1 MKIEFRTIAIVHLV
15 LSYFIMAGL
24 AWLAQLFFPSSSYLW
39 LLILG
44 PVVLYFL
51 YRGKVK
57 LEMERGK
64 LNIVWV
70 KKPLISFQADREID
84 LDDIIRWKYER
95 GYRGPD
101 NFILI
106 LRNGER
112 IQIRPAMF
120 SMRDLETELFKTFSE
135 KMKAHHAYTP
145 KARLQ
150 ELLINSGYLKGLNR
164 KLRVLTICVKAT
176 IALGLI
182 MLIAMIFAEGK
193 VQDLLSALFLFF
205 FVVIFL
211 VLLYRKYLKGEKEQ
225 TIAVE

>member
-15 LSYFIMAGL
+15 LSYLIIAGL

-51 YRGKVK
+51 HRGKVK
-57 LEMERGK
+57 LEMGRGRLK
-64 LNIVWV
+64 IGWV
-70 KKPLISFQADREID
+70 KKPLINFQTDREID

-95 GYRGPD
+95 AFRGPD

-135 KMKAHHAYTP
+135 KMRAHHADTP
-145 KARLQ
+145 KERLQ
-150 ELLINSGYLKGLNR
+150 ELLINSGYLKVLNR
-164 KLRVLTICVKAT
+164 KLRLLTICIKVA

-182 MLIAMIFAEGK
+182 SLSAMIFTEGE
-193 VQDLLSALFLFF
+193 VQDMLSASFLFF
-205 FVVIFL
+205 FVLTFL
-211 VLLYRKYLKGEKEQ
+211 VLLYSKYLKMEKEH
-225 TIAVE
+225 TIAAE

>member
-15 LSYFIMAGL
+15 LSYVIIAGL

-57 LEMERGK
+57 LEMERGMLK
-64 LNIVWV
+64 IFWI
-70 KKPLISFQADREID
+70 KKPLINFRTDREID

-95 GYRGPD
+95 GFRGPD

-106 LRNGER
+106 LKNGER

-120 SMRDLETELFKTFSE
+120 SMRDLETELFKTFTE
-135 KMKAHHAYTP
+135 KMKAYHADTP
-145 KARLQ
+145 KERLQ

-164 KLRVLTICVKAT
+164 KLRLLTICIKAA

-182 MLIAMIFAEGK
+182 SLSAIIFTEGE

-205 FVVIFL
+205 FVLTFL
-211 VLLYRKYLKGEKEQ
+211 VLLYSKYLKREKER
-225 TIAVE
+225 TIAAE